1 MRLLF
6 QKIVNF
12 HWVTTFLLM
21 GLFSF
26 LGAVASY
33 DLFTMLAAN
42 FRFIGEHG
50 FMAVMEGAL
59 MQLGRL
65 LATGYFALAMY
76 LGFKACERSLVEKL
90 LQNCR

>member
-1 MRLLF
+1 MRLLC
-6 QKIVNF
+6 QKILNY
-12 HWVTTFLLM
+12 HWTTTFLLM

-42 FRFIGEHG
+42 FRFLGEHG
-50 FMAVMEGAL
+50 IMAVMEGAL
-59 MQLGRL
+59 MQLGQL

-76 LGFKACERSLVEKL
+76 LGFKACERSLVDML
-90 LQNCR
+90 LKSC